1 VSITKEAIM
10 RASSLSTRIERRSRL
25 RRATLAA
32 VVPIRIEIAAANT
45 NGQPS
50 STAPMISATAPK
62 RREVAMTKSSHG
74 SMSSQPPVRSSAWVR
89 MSNNESRTLEMTDRP
104 QSDTT
109 SELKYAYL
117 AGSRPLRVD
126 DVDRIVEIN
135 QQAFAGHRPIDP
147 RRVLASF
154 ENPGVDDAR
163 RRCVLERQGLII
175 GFGSLRVADGEV
187 TLECAAPGSWTPF
200 LEWAEATARLN
211 GVSRVRAV
219 SYAGT
224 ELPET
229 AAARGYHLGESNYT
243 MEARLEEAAPLVSPL
258 PEGIRLSTYREAD
271 AEHLRLALNEVFAE
285 DPFFDEVALAEF
297 AEQYVQVPGM
307 DPSLWLLAWHDQE
320 LAAFLVA
327 YPDWAGDRSIGFIHS
342 LGVRSGWRA
351 RGLGES
357 IARHA
362 LEALH
367 ARDLRAVRLGVEA
380 PNTTAF
386 RLYERLGMRVISQV
400 DHWVLELGD

>member
-1 VSITKEAIM
+1 
-10 RASSLSTRIERRSRL
+10 
-25 RRATLAA
+25 
-32 VVPIRIEIAAANT
+32 
-45 NGQPS
+45 
-50 STAPMISATAPK
+50 
-62 RREVAMTKSSHG
+62 
-74 SMSSQPPVRSSAWVR
+74 
-89 MSNNESRTLEMTDRP
+89 MTDQE
-104 QSDTT
+104 QSAAT

-117 AGSRPLRVD
+117 ADSRPLREA

-135 QQAFAGHRPIDP
+135 QQAFGGHRPIDP

-154 ENPGVDDAR
+154 ENAGVDDAR
-163 RRCVLERQGLII
+163 RRRVLERESVIV

-187 TLECAAPGSWTPF
+187 TLEGAAPGTWTPF
-200 LEWAEATARLN
+200 LEWAETTAQLN

-224 ELPET
+224 ELPEA

-243 MEARLEEAAPLVSPL
+243 MEARLEEAAPLVSSL
-258 PEGIRLSTYREAD
+258 PEGVRLSTYREED
-271 AEHLRLALNEVFAE
+271 AEQLRLALNEVFAD
-285 DPFFDEVALAEF
+285 DPFFDEIAPAQF

-307 DPSLWLLAWHDQE
+307 DPSLWLLAWHDRK

-357 IARHA
+357 ITRHA

-367 ARDLRAVRLGVEA
+367 GHGLRAVRLGVEA
-380 PNTTAF
+380 PNTTAV
-386 RLYERLGMRVISQV
+386 RLYKRLGMHVISQV
-400 DHWVLELGD
+400 DHWVLELDAE